1 MVRIVKIKNCRNFI
15 NDVKLLLSLVA
26 ERQSIVG
33 CKRTDRVSSQ
43 VKEEC
48 WKAIEKTFNMKSNVF
63 RSYKELRKKFDNIKS
78 SCKRQT
84 NKEKIFMHSSS
95 GDLSQTTAH
104 ENDSVEEKGVFQEH
118 DLKNYQKEVG
128 GNLDFE
134 KYKVQV
140 STVPSL
146 DSESEDLSLLTERE
160 DKPSSDYEYRH
171 NYVSKLKK
179 RKRRTEL
186 PGLPQ
191 SAPSCRKVAYVKATW
206 LQEKAEVEI
215 NMLKQEHHIK
225 MRHMEERHKLEM
237 EKYKMELALLKI
249 NLDLKKRELDERER
263 AKAKIES
270 VISEAKIAQNG
281 SDY

>member
-1 MVRIVKIKNCRNFI
+1 MRICKRNTNFSAD
-15 NDVKLLLSLVA
+15 DVKLLLSLVA

-134 KYKVQV
+134 KYKVQ
-140 STVPSL
+140 

>member
-1 MVRIVKIKNCRNFI
+1 MRICKRNTNFSAD
-15 NDVKLLLSLVA
+15 DVKLLLSLVA